1 MTYEVSQA
9 VEGWYVQS
17 GAVDRVTLTTVAAL
31 LKKSEAEVLEWV
43 INEGLTAIVKST
55 TKAYQ
60 DELAKIAAMF
70 NPLIEYLTAKTQA
83 PKV

>member
-1 MTYEVSQA
+1 
-9 VEGWYVQS
+9 
-17 GAVDRVTLTTVAAL
+17 
-31 LKKSEAEVLEWV
+31 V

>member
-70 NPLIEYLTAKTQA
+70 NPLIEYLSRK
-83 PKV
+83 P